1 MRLRYLSIWL
11 GALLLS
17 MPLFA
22 QTKYVLT
29 TSSPSTVLD
38 TCQRHGLTIV
48 ATGWTNGISG
58 VFLVSSPTDVDPATI
73 EYGDPTIANFEVNQ
87 SAAMPELSGATVA
100 QLSQS
105 TAPILESL
113 STRVPVLYFGSTVPS
128 NYVIQPAT
136 RIVRLHDMR
145 YATGLTGSGFTI
157 AVIDTGIDPNHPALS
172 GILVP
177 GFDFTRNVAGLPSEL
192 ADLDPSLQPA
202 LAQSTAPILEG
213 QTVVPLNSSTL
224 AILDQSTAPI
234 LEGTM
239 PQAFGHGTMTAGLA
253 HLVAPKARIMPLKA
267 FHADGTSDIF
277 SIIQAIYYAAD
288 HGANVI
294 SMSFEVGQPSNA
306 LMAAI
311 KYAQNKNVILVASAG
326 NDSSGASVFP
336 AGANRVFGI
345 GSTSN
350 SDVASVFS
358 NFGSPDVLFAAP
370 GEGVITTY
378 PGGNYAAGWGTSF
391 SAPMVAGSV
400 ALALQRNSGA
410 SACGVANALARAVPV
425 PLMGK
430 GRVDF
435 YQALTQR
442 IPSGSCDTA
451 FSSGSTVD
459 SD

>member
-22 QTKYVLT
+22 QTNYILT

-38 TCQRHGLTIV
+38 TCQRNGLTIV
-48 ATGWTNGISG
+48 TSGWTNGYSG
-58 VFLVSSPTDVDPATI
+58 VYLVSSPTSVDPATI
-73 EYGDPTIANFEVNQ
+73 EYGEPTIANFEINQ
-87 SAAMPELSGATVA
+87 VATMPELSGATTA

-105 TAPILESL
+105 VTPILESL
-113 STRVPVLYFGSTVPS
+113 STRFPFLYFGSTVPS

-172 GILVP
+172 GILTP
-177 GFDFTRNVAGLPSEL
+177 GFDFIHNQSGLPSEL
-192 ADLDPSLQPA
+192 SDLGPTTQAA
-202 LAQSTAPILEG
+202 LAQSVTPILES
-213 QTVVPLNSSTL
+213 QTVVPVNSSTL
-224 AILDQSTAPI
+224 AILDQSVTPI

-253 HLVAPKARIMPLKA
+253 HLVAPKAKIMPLKA
-267 FHADGTSDIF
+267 FRVDGTSDIF

-345 GSTSN
+345 GSTTN

-400 ALALQRNSGA
+400 ALALQRNN
-410 SACGVANALARAVPV
+410 SAGVCGVANALARAVPV

-435 YQALTQR
+435 YQALTQKV
-442 IPSGSCDTA
+442 PSGGCDSA
-451 FSSGSTVD
+451 FSFGTTVD
-459 SD
+459 DD